1 MRARPHDLALP
12 LRSPHPQTR
21 SHPEV
26 PGVRTPAYL
35 CSGDA
40 TQPTTPVWSPSVLTG
55 SLRPAAV
62 EGRRKRSQNTRFL
75 TPPSGTCDGHTLWA
89 TWRRGPLGK
98 RGTVSPRADALR
110 TPSGPAG
117 KRSSSPTRQPVLG
130 PPAGQQGTPPAPSF
144 RLRSAAA
151 PGLVFTFRSSR
162 DHLSHLRGAQGAHLS
177 PGGRHSKPSG
187 KWQIVSPPTLSLGRS
202 ALGPRNPV
210 SSMDP
215 VLWKAAVKSVHTAAR
230 THARTQDAGLAPRKA
245 AGAPDRP
252 AHVTASAG
260 NRPYHSDFN

>member
-1 MRARPHDLALP
+1 M
-12 LRSPHPQTR
+12 
-21 SHPEV
+21 
-26 PGVRTPAYL
+26 PAYL

-62 EGRRKRSQNTRFL
+62 EGRRKCSQNTRFL
-75 TPPSGTCDGHTLWA
+75 TPSSGTCDGHTLWA

-130 PPAGQQGTPPAPSF
+130 PPRRPAGDAAGTRFLLAVGSHSRSRLYLSQQSRSPVTPARGPGSPSVTRRTTFEAFGKMANSLAPYPLSGT
-144 RLRSAAA
+144 
-151 PGLVFTFRSSR
+151 
-162 DHLSHLRGAQGAHLS
+162 LSDPEILS
-177 PGGRHSKPSG
+177 PP
-187 KWQIVSPPTLSLGRS
+187 WT
-202 ALGPRNPV
+202 
-210 SSMDP
+210 P

-260 NRPYHSDFN
+260 NRTYHSDFN

>member
-12 LRSPHPQTR
+12 LQSPHPQTR

-26 PGVRTPAYL
+26 PGVRMPAYL

-40 TQPTTPVWSPSVLTG
+40 TQPMTPVWSPSILTG

-89 TWRRGPLGK
+89 TWRPGPLGK
-98 RGTVSPRADALR
+98 RGAVSPRADALR

-130 PPAGQQGTPPAPSF
+130 PPQASRGRRRHRVSACGQQP
-144 RLRSAAA
+144 L
-151 PGLVFTFRSSR
+151 
-162 DHLSHLRGAQGAHLS
+162 
-177 PGGRHSKPSG
+177 
-187 KWQIVSPPTLSLGRS
+187 
-202 ALGPRNPV
+202 PV
-210 SSMDP
+210 SSLP
-215 VLWKAAVKSVHTAAR
+215 FAAVAITCHTCE
-230 THARTQDAGLAPRKA
+230 GPREPTCHQADYIRSLRENGK
-245 AGAPDRP
+245 
-252 AHVTASAG
+252 
-260 NRPYHSDFN
+260 

>member
-12 LRSPHPQTR
+12 LQSPHPQTR

-26 PGVRTPAYL
+26 PGVRMPAYL

-40 TQPTTPVWSPSVLTG
+40 TQPMTLVRSPSILTG
-55 SLRPAAV
+55 SLRPPAV

-75 TPPSGTCDGHTLWA
+75 TPSSGTCDGHTLWA

-130 PPAGQQGTPPAPSF
+130 PPRRPAGDAAGTRFLLAVSSHSQSRLYLSQQSRSPVTPARGPGSPSVTRRTTFEAFGKMANSLAAYPLSGT
-144 RLRSAAA
+144 
-151 PGLVFTFRSSR
+151 
-162 DHLSHLRGAQGAHLS
+162 LS
-177 PGGRHSKPSG
+177 PQTPKSCLLHGPPCSGRL
-187 KWQIVSPPTLSLGRS
+187 Q
-202 ALGPRNPV
+202 
-210 SSMDP
+210 
-215 VLWKAAVKSVHTAAR
+215 
-230 THARTQDAGLAPRKA
+230 
-245 AGAPDRP
+245 
-252 AHVTASAG
+252 
-260 NRPYHSDFN
+260 